1 MTWKL
6 FLHFLENYPT
16 ALPYYLIAN
25 NGIHALIHDH
35 GDPSH
40 GDSYLYRDIYNRNC
54 SSRSY
59 EDNYNSHS
67 HSLHSHNRSHQPRR
81 SPTTSD
87 QPGAESQGKP
97 VSYSYNH
104 SLSFVFIYLDGF
116 QAILFKFVKGGLG
129 PKKEILGG

>member
-35 GDPSH
+35 GDPGH

-59 EDNYNSHS
+59 EDNYNSQNHS
-67 HSLHSHNRSHQPRR
+67 HSHCLHSHNRSRRPRHT
-81 SPTTSD
+81 PPTSD
-87 QPGAESQGKP
+87 QPEAKSPIKP
-97 VSYSYNH
+97 IFYSYNH

-116 QAILFKFVKGGLG
+116 QAILFKFVKEGL
-129 PKKEILGG
+129 

>member
-59 EDNYNSHS
+59 EDNYNS